1 MPDDVRHRCVLH
13 RLLRGVN
20 DRVIAY
26 FSMEIAIAPEIPT
39 YAGGLGVLAGDTIRA
54 AADQGVPMLAVTLI
68 HRKGYLKQRF
78 DSSGWQ
84 REEPVDW
91 KVEEHLEELP
101 FRVSVMIEGRPVSVR
116 AWKRDV
122 TGIGGATVPVFLLD
136 TDVPENSAWDRTL
149 THYLYGGDA
158 LYRISQEM
166 VLGIGGIRMLR
177 VIGFPHL
184 KRYHMN
190 EGHAA
195 LLGLELLDERL
206 RAAGRASVTHE
217 DVDAVREQ
225 CVFTTH
231 TPVAAGHDRFPLDL
245 ATRVVGRQDL
255 AEMKEVFCCNDSL
268 NMTFLA
274 LNLSHYV
281 NGVAK
286 SHARTSQHMFTH
298 YQVDAITNGV
308 HAATWTAAPFQ
319 ELFDRYIPGW
329 RQDNFSLRFAHGLPT
344 DAIWS
349 AHQNAKQTL
358 LNRVNAETSAGMD
371 LEEFTIGFARRAAAY
386 KRLDLLVSDVARLKD
401 LARRVGRMQ
410 VIYAGKAHPNDH
422 SGKELIQHIAHV
434 AEALKPE
441 VTVVYLADYGME
453 LAKLLT
459 SGVDL
464 WLNTPL
470 PPLEASGT
478 SGMKAALNGIPS
490 LSILDGW
497 WIEGWIEDQTG
508 WSFGERANGTEP
520 DPDRSRR
527 DAESLYQKL
536 ETVVLPR
543 FYRERQRYVEI
554 MRHCISLNGSFFNT
568 QRMIQ
573 QYVLKAYLE

>member
-1 MPDDVRHRCVLH
+1 M
-13 RLLRGVN
+13 N

-26 FSMEIAIAPEIPT
+26 FSMEIALSPEIPT
-39 YAGGLGVLAGDTIRA
+39 YSGGLGVLAGDTIRA
-54 AADQGVPMLAVTLI
+54 AADEGVPMLAVTLV
-68 HRKGYLKQRF
+68 HRKGYLTQRF

-84 REEPVDW
+84 REEPTEW
-91 KVEEHLEELP
+91 KVEELLEELP
-101 FRVSVMIEGRPVSVR
+101 FRVSISIEGRPVLIR

-122 TGIGGATVPVFLLD
+122 TGVDGATVPVFFLD
-136 TDVPENSAWDRTL
+136 TDLPENKPWDRTL

-184 KRYHMN
+184 NRYHMN

-195 LLGLELLDERL
+195 LLGLELLDEQV
-206 RAAGRASVTHE
+206 RAAGRTAVTRE
-217 DVDAVREQ
+217 DVQQVRSQ

-231 TPVAAGHDRFPLDL
+231 TPVAAGHDRFPLEL
-245 ATRVVGRQDL
+245 ATRVIGRRDL
-255 AEMKEVFCCNDSL
+255 AELKEVFCCDDSL
-268 NMTFLA
+268 NMTYLA

-286 SHARTSQHMFTH
+286 SHARTSRVMFSH

-308 HAATWTAAPFQ
+308 HAATWTSRPFQ
-319 ELFDRYIPGW
+319 ELFDRFIPGW

-344 DAIWS
+344 EAIWS
-349 AHQNAKQTL
+349 AHQTAKRDL
-358 LNRVNAETSAGMD
+358 IDRVNAETRTGMD
-371 LEEFTIGFARRAAAY
+371 VDTFTIGFARRAASY
-386 KRLDLLVSDVARLKD
+386 KRADLLLRDVDRLKAVARQS
-401 LARRVGRMQ
+401 GRIQ

-422 SGKELIQHIAHV
+422 EGKELIQHILHV
-434 AEALKPE
+434 ADSLKPE
-441 VTVVYLADYGME
+441 VSLVYLANYDMA
-453 LAKLLT
+453 LAHLLT
-459 SGVDL
+459 AGVDV

-470 PPLEASGT
+470 PPMEASGT
-478 SGMKAALNGIPS
+478 SGMKAALNGVPS

-508 WSFGERANGTEP
+508 WAIGEHADNLQS
-520 DPDRSRR
+520 DADRSRF

-543 FYRERQRYVEI
+543 FCQQRPRFLEI

-573 QYVLKAYLE
+573 QYVVKAYLE